1 MRAAPAVQLDVEVG
15 LCWRVALWALVCVAI
30 AAAVG
35 WALAVSTAVAWA
47 IVALAAAYAG
57 WLGRV
62 GARPR
67 RARLGWDGAGWV
79 LLEQDWHEPQRGEVA
94 VALDFGDALLL
105 RFTAPPGSRRR
116 ARWIALQR
124 SASMPWHALRCALYS
139 PRPASAGEAA

>member
-1 MRAAPAVQLDVEVG
+1 MRAAPAVQLDVETG
-15 LCWRVALWALVCVAI
+15 ACWRVALWVMACIAI
-30 AAAVG
+30 ASAVG
-35 WALAVSTAVAWA
+35 WALAVNTALAWA
-47 IVALAAAYAG
+47 IVTLAAAYAG

-79 LLEQDWHEPQRGEVA
+79 LLEQGWHEPRRGEVA

-105 RFTAPPGSRRR
+105 RFAARPGARQR

>member
-1 MRAAPAVQLDVEVG
+1 MRAAPAVQLDVETG
-15 LCWRVALWALVCVAI
+15 ACWRVVLWAMACVAI
-30 AAAVG
+30 ASAVG

-47 IVALAAAYAG
+47 IAVSAAACAG
-57 WLGRV
+57 WLGWV

-79 LLEQDWHEPQRGEVA
+79 LLEQHWREPQRGEVV

-105 RFTAPPGSRRR
+105 RFAAAPGTRPR

-139 PRPASAGEAA
+139 PRPVPAGEAA